1 MLKTASASFISN
13 IMASLTNAIDIVST
27 SVINMQ
33 LKTDILNEAVNSVSV
48 AVPSDEVIDILDE
61 PSDPP
66 LPADFNMLD
75 ALLNNID
82 ENYTINDATP
92 NDQDTAD
99 AAKTLCENEL
109 YQLLLGNDFKMKM
122 RTLKPRSTTVLCL
135 GGKCQPTDS
144 NTLRGLL
151 SSILQFLLHPPH
163 LSASGAELLESSQS
177 HEIGFWRRLLLLSC
191 IAEKIGSFCISTM
204 RRWLRRGC
212 IVMTIIL
219 LKNTRLFCLHLN
231 MKRMLNLKSMWEWM
245 RTKSGEKYGD
255 VIRVLYV

>member
-1 MLKTASASFISN
+1 MLKTASARFISN

-92 NDQDTAD
+92 DDQDTAN
-99 AAKTLCENEL
+99 ANMLCENEM

-122 RTLKPRSTTVLCL
+122 QNIKTKVYNCPLDWWKTSAHRFKNFERLAVKYLAIPATSAPSERIWSQAARVLTAKRNRMSEEVTSAIMYCRE
-135 GGKCQPTDS
+135 
-144 NTLRGLL
+144 NRE
-151 SSILQFLLHPPH
+151 LLHKYYEEMAKERMHRDDYH
-163 LSASGAELLESSQS
+163 LIEKHKALLPTFEHEKDAES
-177 HEIGFWRRLLLLSC
+177 
-191 IAEKIGSFCISTM
+191 KIDVG
-204 RRWLRRGC
+204 
-212 IVMTIIL
+212 VDED
-219 LKNTRLFCLHLN
+219 K
-231 MKRMLNLKSMWEWM
+231 EW
-245 RTKSGEKYGD
+245 
-255 VIRVLYV
+255 

>member
-92 NDQDTAD
+92 DDQDTAN
-99 AAKTLCENEL
+99 ANMLCENEM

-122 RTLKPRSTTVLCL
+122 QNIKTKVYNCPLDWWKTSAHRFKNFERLAVKYLAIPATSAPSERIWSRAARGDSSSSNVIFQLLVLAIFGDIASWIV
-135 GGKCQPTDS
+135 GGC
-144 NTLRGLL
+144 
-151 SSILQFLLHPPH
+151 
-163 LSASGAELLESSQS
+163 
-177 HEIGFWRRLLLLSC
+177 
-191 IAEKIGSFCISTM
+191 
-204 RRWLRRGC
+204 
-212 IVMTIIL
+212 
-219 LKNTRLFCLHLN
+219 
-231 MKRMLNLKSMWEWM
+231 
-245 RTKSGEKYGD
+245 
-255 VIRVLYV
+255 

>member
-92 NDQDTAD
+92 DDQDTAN
-99 AAKTLCENEL
+99 ANMLCENEM

-122 RTLKPRSTTVLCL
+122 QNIKTKVYNCPLDWWKTSAHRFKNFERLAVKYLAIPATSAPSERIWSRAARVLTVKRNRMSEEVTSAIMYCRE
-135 GGKCQPTDS
+135 
-144 NTLRGLL
+144 NRE
-151 SSILQFLLHPPH
+151 LLHKYYEEMAKERMHRDDYH
-163 LSASGAELLESSQS
+163 LIEKHKALLPTFEQEKDAES
-177 HEIGFWRRLLLLSC
+177 
-191 IAEKIGSFCISTM
+191 KIDVG
-204 RRWLRRGC
+204 
-212 IVMTIIL
+212 VDEEE
-219 LKNTRLFCLHLN
+219 
-231 MKRMLNLKSMWEWM
+231 EW
-245 RTKSGEKYGD
+245 
-255 VIRVLYV
+255 